1 MGTLSLKREQYFRRR
16 KRSKK
21 AFPVEGEYRLCVYK
35 SSKHIEAQ
43 IIDDF
48 NQKTIVA
55 SSSKEKIYGK
65 KKATKIEM
73 ASLVGKELADRAK
86 LVKEANTAKKVAFK
100 CEGAFFA
107 IQANKGII
115 ETCPRGDSRAV
126 FIIAINLASTI
137 PFVSEDVQL

>member
-1 MGTLSLKREQYFRRR
+1 MGALSLKREQYFRRR

-21 AFPVEGEYRLCVYK
+21 AFPVEGEYRLSVYK

-86 LVKEANTAKKVAFK
+86 SKKVKNVYFDRNGFRYHGRVKSLAEASR
-100 CEGAFFA
+100 EGGLKF
-107 IQANKGII
+107 
-115 ETCPRGDSRAV
+115 
-126 FIIAINLASTI
+126 
-137 PFVSEDVQL
+137 